1 MTHVS
6 VCCSTPIESAGIA
19 AVVGEMEGF
28 DLAGTFSGP
37 DVPEEQLQAQSSD
50 VVVLELTPEVTLN
63 AIRRI
68 ASCIAPGS
76 LILRVGP
83 EPAEFLSQALES
95 GVKGIL
101 GKNSP
106 LTFHTECLRE
116 VAAGR
121 VWIDREVSRGLL
133 ATSRVSLTP
142 RERQLMEL
150 LTRGLRNKEI
160 AWLLGITEGTVKAY
174 LSHLFLKVGVSD
186 RFELALLAL
195 RNIAPG
201 AAGVSHRMPAQ
212 QGSPAAAASFPG
224 AILRSPAEARII

>member
-95 GVKGIL
+95 
-101 GKNSP
+101 
-106 LTFHTECLRE
+106 
-116 VAAGR
+116 R

-195 RNIAPG
+195 RNIATG